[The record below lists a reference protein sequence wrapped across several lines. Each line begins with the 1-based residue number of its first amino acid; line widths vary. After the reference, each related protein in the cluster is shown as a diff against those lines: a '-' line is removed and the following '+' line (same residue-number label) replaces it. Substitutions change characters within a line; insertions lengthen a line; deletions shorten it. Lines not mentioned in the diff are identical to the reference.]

1 MELET
6 KSFHK
11 FVVLENDNGKIIE
24 AKIKLHGIYINVSI
38 ILSKNIIVNYEIDQC
53 KNIISNFLKIFEG
66 ERWGIIPMKTI
77 IKGIN
82 FSNIVMDYINGIITL
97 IVHYQYSKK
106 NFYVFSIEFN
116 NEYEIE
122 KIEIIK

>member
-1 MELET
+1 
-6 KSFHK
+6 
-11 FVVLENDNGKIIE
+11 
-24 AKIKLHGIYINVSI
+24 
-38 ILSKNIIVNYEIDQC
+38 
-53 KNIISNFLKIFEG
+53 
-66 ERWGIIPMKTI
+66 
-77 IKGIN
+77 
-82 FSNIVMDYINGIITL
+82 MDYINGIITL